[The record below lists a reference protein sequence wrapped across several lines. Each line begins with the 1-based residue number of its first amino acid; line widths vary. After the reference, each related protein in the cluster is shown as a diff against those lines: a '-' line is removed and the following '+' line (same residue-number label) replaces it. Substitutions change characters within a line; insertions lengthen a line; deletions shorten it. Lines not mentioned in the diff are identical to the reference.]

1 MTKLNL
7 SRSVVV
13 FGQLDPQRDRV
24 GASRGDVALPRRPDA
39 GQIGDSATVCE
50 ARHQEAG
57 GRPGHRDGT
66 RPAQE
71 GAADRE
77 AETGDEW
84 RVRRCAAQDTRAQ
97 SPGGR
102 PQGNYRGRGG
112 LPESGGLPATAHS
125 CRLRTPSQMPTQRPL
140 RARREASCPPQ
151 SPQSSSLVPQ
161 LWPAHAKHPSLWCV
175 AHQSH
180 ASQASRARWT

>member
-1 MTKLNL
+1 MSCASTL
-7 SRSVVV
+7 SATLAR
-13 FGQLDPQRDRV
+13 
-24 GASRGDVALPRRPDA
+24 ASRGHVALPRRPDA

-97 SPGGR
+97 STGGR

-125 CRLRTPSQMPTQRPL
+125 CRLRTPSQMPTQRPFP
-140 RARREASCPPQ
+140 ASREASCPPQ
-151 SPQSSSLVPQ
+151 SPQISSLAPQ
-161 LWPAHAKHPSLWCV
+161 LWLAHAAPVSVVRRAPARRLTSLTRHC
-175 AHQSH
+175 S
-180 ASQASRARWT
+180 RWT